1 MCPTII
7 CLKIVID
14 GVPLL
19 LKKFATKSAN
29 KVILWKLIES
39 LEVVVLP
46 ENLSLNFD
54 NSNIAWSFFFFAKSL
69 HLWVIPLKDIPKE
82 KRFLP
87 LLLQSNVFTICQ
99 LQNCNV
105 QVTVCYIHRQNIFS
119 KYCKVGN

>member
-54 NSNIAWSFFFFAKSL
+54 NSNIAWSFFFAKSL
-69 HLWVIPLKDIPKE
+69 HFWVIPLKDIPKE

-105 QVTVCYIHRQNIFS
+105 
-119 KYCKVGN
+119 

>member
-39 LEVVVLP
+39 LDPVVEVVLL

-54 NSNIAWSFFFFAKSL
+54 NSSIACFSVQKIL
-69 HLWVIPLKDIPKE
+69 HLWVIPLNFYHVI
-82 KRFLP
+82 
-87 LLLQSNVFTICQ
+87 S
-99 LQNCNV
+99 
-105 QVTVCYIHRQNIFS
+105 
-119 KYCKVGN
+119 